1 MKNIAA
7 FFDVD
12 GTIFRNSL
20 LIEHF
25 KLLIKSGN
33 LSMDAWTSSVEKNFE
48 KWAKR
53 EGDYD
58 TYLEDLVNKYVDGL
72 KNINIDVVDQIA
84 AEVIEKK
91 ANKLY
96 RYTKHA
102 IDYHKKMGHK
112 LILISGSPDFLVKK
126 MAKKLDFDAYSA
138 TIYVKKN
145 KVYTG
150 EQIPMWDSP
159 SKEKAIKSYVDK
171 YNLDLE
177 KCYSYGDTT
186 GDLSMLKLVGH
197 PYAINPAKKLLNK
210 IYEDEVLQKKVI
222 IIVERKD
229 VIYKLS
235 TKHIS
240 YIE

>member
-126 MAKKLDFDAYSA
+126 MAKKARL
-138 TIYVKKN
+138 
-145 KVYTG
+145 
-150 EQIPMWDSP
+150 
-159 SKEKAIKSYVDK
+159 
-171 YNLDLE
+171 
-177 KCYSYGDTT
+177 
-186 GDLSMLKLVGH
+186 
-197 PYAINPAKKLLNK
+197 
-210 IYEDEVLQKKVI
+210 
-222 IIVERKD
+222 
-229 VIYKLS
+229 
-235 TKHIS
+235 
-240 YIE
+240 